1 VITVYQCPEC
11 DNEVTLE
18 GTDFVDG
25 HNLCGACSFSESG
38 FYQGAVYLVFQG
50 YRENPVKLN
59 KRAALTDLS
68 KSGILP
74 AVR

>member
-1 VITVYQCPEC
+1 VITVYQCPQCE
-11 DNEVTLE
+11 DEVTLE
-18 GTDFVDG
+18 DTDFVDS
-25 HNLCGACSFSESG
+25 HNLCIPCTYSESG
-38 FYQGAVYLVFQG
+38 LYQGAVYLVFQG

-68 KSGILP
+68 KSGVLP

>member
-1 VITVYQCPEC
+1 MAVIRGCARVS
-11 DNEVTLE
+11 VA
-18 GTDFVDG
+18 
-25 HNLCGACSFSESG
+25 GALGSARSESG